1 MVYIREAHA
10 ADGSSP
16 LPIKGEAD
24 ILTPK
29 TAEDRCGIASRFL
42 AKKRFKYLVV
52 TDDLKDS
59 VDKAYDAFPD
69 RLYVVDADGKVAI
82 QGAPGPF
89 GFEDSIKRVKK
100 WLFDYRRSLGD
111 SAKKSKIRG
120 S

>member
-1 MVYIREAHA
+1 MYIREAHA
-10 ADGSSP
+10 SDGPSP
-16 LPIKGEAD
+16 QSIKGEAD

-29 TAEDRCGIASRFL
+29 TVEDRCDIASRFVK
-42 AKKRFKYLVV
+42 KKRFKYMVV

-69 RLYVVDADGKVAI
+69 RIYVVDVDGTVAI

-89 GFEDSIKRVKK
+89 GFEASIKRVKK
-100 WLFDYRRSLGD
+100 WLFDYRRSQSQD
-111 SAKKSKIRG
+111 SKSKKSRG